1 MTDYTETNNP
11 LENIP
16 LKEYNVII
24 WFVKT
29 EGKMDF
35 LTTTEMAKKWNIS
48 RRRIATLCRDG
59 RIEGAVLK
67 GRTWLIPEDAEKPDD
82 PRHTRKN
89 NQEALIDEQYGE
101 Q

>member
-1 MTDYTETNNP
+1 
-11 LENIP
+11 
-16 LKEYNVII
+16 
-24 WFVKT
+24 
-29 EGKMDF
+29 MDF

-48 RRRIATLCRDG
+48 RRRIATLCRES

-82 PRHTRKN
+82 PRRARKN
-89 NQEALIDEQYGE
+89 NQEAINNEQYGE